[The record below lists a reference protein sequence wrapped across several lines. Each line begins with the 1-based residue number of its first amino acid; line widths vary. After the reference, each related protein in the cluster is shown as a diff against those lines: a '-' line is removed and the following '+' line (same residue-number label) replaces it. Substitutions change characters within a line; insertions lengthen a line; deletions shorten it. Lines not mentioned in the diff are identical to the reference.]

1 MKNILYSSLNNMLV
15 VIVFILAT
23 KVTELNLLL
32 GIFAWILAFIC
43 LDYHSYIDKKLNY
56 PNNLFIKH

>member
-1 MKNILYSSLNNMLV
+1 MKNILYSSLNNIMV
-15 VIVFILAT
+15 VVVFIMAI
-23 KVTELNLLL
+23 KVAEFNLLL
-32 GIFAWILAFIC
+32 GIFAWVLAFIC